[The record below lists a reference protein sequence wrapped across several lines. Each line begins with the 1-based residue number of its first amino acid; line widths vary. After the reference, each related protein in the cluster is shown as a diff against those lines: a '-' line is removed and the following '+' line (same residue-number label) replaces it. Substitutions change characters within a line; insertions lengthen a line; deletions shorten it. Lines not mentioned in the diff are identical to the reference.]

1 MMKLSNVLILIGVAI
16 FTSGCRDQTKP
27 IQIQKENMS
36 LTLPGYLSEDELS
49 EDAIVEYA
57 NRFRNFYL
65 VVIPLSNELSEDSAW
80 RQSSSRI
87 TNSLMDFKIDTTRD
101 QENNKLSKITGH
113 FKDEKDP
120 IYYFQKLLVKGQ
132 RTLVL
137 TIWIR
142 GEQRFQKYRDDIEG
156 ITNSFNLQK

>member
-16 FTSGCRDQTKP
+16 FISGCRDQTKP

-65 VVIPLSNELSEDSAW
+65 VVIPLSNEISEDSAW

-120 IYYFQKLLVKGQ
+120 IYYLQKLLVKGQ

>member
-120 IYYFQKLLVKGQ
+120 IYYFQKLFSL
-132 RTLVL
+132 
-137 TIWIR
+137 
-142 GEQRFQKYRDDIEG
+142 
-156 ITNSFNLQK
+156 

>member
-1 MMKLSNVLILIGVAI
+1 MKLSNFLIIIGVAI
-16 FTSGCRDQTKP
+16 FTSGCRDQTRP
-27 IQIQKENMS
+27 IHIQKENVS

-65 VVIPLSNELSEDSAW
+65 VVVPLSNEISEDSAW

-101 QENNKLSKITGH
+101 QEYNKLSKITGH

-132 RTLVL
+132 RKLVL

-156 ITNSFNLQK
+156 ITNSFHLQK

>member
-1 MMKLSNVLILIGVAI
+1 MKLSNFLFFVGLTIVTI
-16 FTSGCRDQTKP
+16 GCRDQTKP
-27 IQIQKENMS
+27 IRIQKENLN

-49 EDAIVEYA
+49 EDAIMEYA

-65 VVIPLSNELSEDSAW
+65 VVVPLPNDISEDSAW

-87 TNSLMDFKIDTTRD
+87 TNSLMDFKMDTTRD
-101 QENNKLSKITGH
+101 KENNKLSKITGH

-132 RTLVL
+132 RKVVL

>member
-1 MMKLSNVLILIGVAI
+1 MKLSNVLILIGVAI
-16 FTSGCRDQTKP
+16 FISGCRDQTKP

-65 VVIPLSNELSEDSAW
+65 VVIPLSNEISEDSAW

-120 IYYFQKLLVKGQ
+120 IYYLQKLLVKGQ

>member
-1 MMKLSNVLILIGVAI
+1 MKLSNVLILIGVAI

-120 IYYFQKLLVKGQ
+120 IYYFQKLFSL
-132 RTLVL
+132 
-137 TIWIR
+137 
-142 GEQRFQKYRDDIEG
+142 
-156 ITNSFNLQK
+156 

>member
-1 MMKLSNVLILIGVAI
+1 MKLSNVLILIGVAI

-132 RTLVL
+132 RKLVL

>member
-1 MMKLSNVLILIGVAI
+1 MKLSNILIIIGVTI
-16 FTSGCRDQTKP
+16 FTIGCRDQTKP
-27 IQIQKENMS
+27 IYVQKENMS
-36 LTLPGYLSEDELS
+36 ITLPGYLSDDELS

-65 VVIPLSNELSEDSAW
+65 VVVPLSNEISEDSAW

-101 QENNKLSKITGH
+101 REYNKLSKITGH

-132 RTLVL
+132 RKLVL

-156 ITNSFNLQK
+156 ITNSFHLHN